1 MLCRLREK
9 IRIQLDLEVYEK
21 LIQRERVVISE
32 LRTRDGENEG
42 IFPRSQSCA
51 AVLWVGKMSKPFQ
64 QR

>member
-51 AVLWVGKMSKPFQ
+51 AV
-64 QR
+64 